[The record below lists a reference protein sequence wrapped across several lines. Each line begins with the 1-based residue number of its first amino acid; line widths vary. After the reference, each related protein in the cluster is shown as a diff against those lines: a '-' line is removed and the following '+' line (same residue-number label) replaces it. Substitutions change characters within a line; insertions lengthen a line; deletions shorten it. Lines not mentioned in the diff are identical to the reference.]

1 MAIESMDISKLQ
13 TPPTQPIPP
22 IRPVKPVAPADR
34 TQFAPRM
41 PIPAVAPGLA
51 QNPGSFGKDVVH
63 ITATK
68 SDGRPAAMISFSEPE
83 HQFGSAVHVD
93 TPADPN
99 RERLFGMLNLTN
111 NQKQQIRAAEARAFD
126 RFFHAG
132 NSPERGSIQAKL
144 RQSAISTYQPGYL
157 EHNIAGNITDQE
169 KDQIMDALKEYGED
183 LAAIG
188 IMGRNRRELQRYV
201 EDKFF
206 ITIFDRDRE
215 EFEDYFKG
223 GVKDFFGDN
232 FGNNTPDNHVIP
244 PKQTSSDGLVD
255 LPNQQPTESYKWR
268 FFQPRLGVSLK
279 GLDFKEAELK
289 PKVDLVRLRGP
300 AETEVRLIADVPFNF
315 NGKYEPRGE
324 IYARR
329 IINYKPGDY
338 GGWKDNVFAESRAE
352 YDFTAQQMRTSLGV
366 RKQISPDS
374 SMGLYALYSKT
385 FAGDA
390 PEDLG
395 LGVNY
400 QSRFN

>member
-1 MAIESMDISKLQ
+1 MNINKLAQ
-13 TPPTQPIPP
+13 S
-22 IRPVKPVAPADR
+22 PVAP
-34 TQFAPRM
+34 PL
-41 PIPAVAPGLA
+41 PGLA
-51 QNPGSFGKDVVH
+51 PTAAFAATQVSTGSAKSLASDKIH
-63 ITATK
+63 ISIGNQTN
-68 SDGRPAAMISFSEPE
+68 GRPAATIRFADVQNPNE
-83 HQFGSAVHVD
+83 FGSAVHVD
-93 TPADPN
+93 SPKDKDAQ
-99 RERLFGMLNLTN
+99 RLFGVLELTS

-144 RQSAISTYQPGYL
+144 SQASIETHQPGFL
-157 EHNIAGNITDQE
+157 EHSSAMGITPQE
-169 KDQIMDALKEYGED
+169 KDQIMDALKEYGEE

-188 IMGRNRRELQRYV
+188 VSGRNRRELQRYV

-206 ITIFDRDRE
+206 VTIFDRDKE

-223 GVKDFFGDN
+223 GVREFFGDS
-232 FGNNTPDNHVIP
+232 FGSNSPDNNIVKP
-244 PKQTSSDGLVD
+244 AQSSSESVAK
-255 LPNQQPTESYKWR
+255 LPTGSQDHQEAYRWK
-268 FFQPRLGVSLK
+268 FVQPRIGISLK
-279 GLDFKEAELK
+279 GTDFKEAMIK

-300 AETEVRLIADVPFNF
+300 ADTEVRLVADVPFNF

-324 IYARR
+324 LHARR
-329 IINYKPGDY
+329 MLNHKPGEY
-338 GGWKDNVFAESRAE
+338 GGWKDNVYAESHTDFE
-352 YDFTAQQMRTSLGV
+352 YNQKQVRTTLGI

-400 QSRFN
+400 QSRFH